1 MRPAKIS
8 ASVTALLVIGCGV
21 VAAAGMFKNLSYGLP
36 FYYHP
41 DEVGKLFNV
50 KALLGGAVGADFRHP
65 HFMLFF
71 SLPFIY
77 VGEIL
82 GGGPFLLLFA
92 RASVATLGV
101 ATVCLLFY
109 TGRMLAGTWA
119 GLSSALV
126 FATAP
131 LAVVAA
137 HDFKEDIP
145 LAFWLTLQTFFFLRY
160 LRHERARDLWFA
172 AVAVG
177 VSVGTKYTALLSLL
191 LLIGVVVCQR
201 KEGKRG
207 WLSRMAV
214 VLLLS
219 AAGFLLSTPD
229 ILWHPARFLDGLR
242 YELQHAV
249 AGHLDPVSEAD
260 TWEKRFRISPVA
272 FLWTYHLRYSLLP
285 GLSAAGLLL
294 ALVGTFLIIRTD
306 KRAGWLL
313 CAGFMLYYFVIET
326 LPLKSPPFAA
336 RYMVAVLPFG
346 ALLAGSALSF
356 DRQGSAWLK
365 GLVCCLLA
373 ATLISNGYSSYRQV
387 RAMRPDT
394 RDEAR
399 DWILRNIPYGA
410 QLMIPGFEAYSPF
423 GDQSGPASET
433 KRAYEFVPVSRSA
446 DAALRQATSDP
457 KSYVVVSSFT
467 YQRYLDRPEINP
479 EMYRFYR
486 TLFAQHTPLAK
497 FEIPFKPLG
506 FHNPTILIYHPAG
519 AALR

>member
-1 MRPAKIS
+1 
-8 ASVTALLVIGCGV
+8 
-21 VAAAGMFKNLSYGLP
+21 MFNNLSYGLP

-50 KALLGGAVGADFRHP
+50 KALLGGAAGPDFRHP

-71 SLPFIY
+71 SLPFLY

-82 GGGPFLLLFA
+82 GAGPFLLLFA

-101 ATVCLLFY
+101 ATVCLIFF
-109 TGRMLAGTWA
+109 TGRFLAGPLT
-119 GLSSALV
+119 GLASALV

-137 HDFKEDIP
+137 HDFKEDVP
-145 LAFWLTLQTFFFLRY
+145 LAFWLTLQIFFLLRY
-160 LRHERARDLWFA
+160 LRDGRARDLCFA
-172 AVAVG
+172 AAAVG
-177 VSVGTKYTALLSLL
+177 FSVGTKYTGLLSLA
-191 LLIGVVVCQR
+191 LLIAVVLFQR
-201 KEGKRG
+201 KEGSLR
-207 WLSRMAV
+207 RIAM

-219 AAGFLLSTPD
+219 AVGFMLSTPD
-229 ILWHPARFLDGLR
+229 IFRQPARFLNGVS

-260 TWEKRFRISPVA
+260 KWEKRFRISPVVY
-272 FLWTYHLRYSLLP
+272 LWTYHLRYSLLP
-285 GLSAAGLLL
+285 GFSAPGLLL
-294 ALVGTFLIIRTD
+294 ALVGAFLVIRRE

-313 CAGFMLYYFVIET
+313 CAGLALYYFAVET
-326 LPLKSPPFAA
+326 LPLKPPPFAA
-336 RYMVAVLPFG
+336 RYVVPVLPFA

-356 DRQGSAWLK
+356 ERQGRAWLK
-365 GLVCCLLA
+365 VLVWCLLA

-423 GDQSGPASET
+423 GDESGPAPEAR
-433 KRAYEFVPVSRSA
+433 RAYEFVPVTRSA
-446 DAALRQATSDP
+446 DEALRQATSDP
-457 KSYVVVSSFT
+457 RNYVVVSSFT

-479 EMYRFYR
+479 EMHRFYS
-486 TLFAQHTPLAK
+486 TLFAQHTPLAR
-497 FEIPFKPLG
+497 FEVPFVSLG
-506 FHNPTILIYHPAG
+506 FHNPTIIIYHPAG
-519 AALR
+519 GLQK